1 MDLETWCQEQG
12 RERGGVISL
21 ETCWRLAHAWY
32 HDRLD
37 RSWRRRTLEEAQA
50 LFDELGM
57 TGEFWAL

>member
-1 MDLETWCQEQG
+1 M
-12 RERGGVISL
+12 ISL

-32 HDRLD
+32 HDRLY